1 MKQPCDISV
10 IFLGED
16 SSMDQALDS
25 DALATADDVKHVISV
40 MAQLPDDVFRAM
52 QAAVPIALR
61 ETIGDLV
68 EPAALERAA
77 EVIFAE
83 TVARYKVMAAGTLRA
98 L

>member
-1 MKQPCDISV
+1 
-10 IFLGED
+10 
-16 SSMDQALDS
+16 MDQALDS

-68 EPAALERAA
+68 EPAARERAA
-77 EVIFAE
+77 EVIIAE
-83 TVARYKVMAAGTLRA
+83 TAARDKVMAAGTLRA

>member
-1 MKQPCDISV
+1 MNQSFDPKAP
-10 IFLGED
+10 
-16 SSMDQALDS
+16 
-25 DALATADDVKHVISV
+25 ATNEDVKRVIRIV
-40 MAQLPDDVFRAM
+40 AQLPDDVFRAM

-68 EPAALERAA
+68 EPVLVERAA

-83 TVARYKVMAAGTLRA
+83 TAARYKVLAAATLRA